1 MNDLSIQ
8 HQIYTLG
15 VFIGLLTFIW
25 LGSLSISLCRYL
37 YTDKKYKRH
46 EYAVFVGVD
55 WAMTIF
61 IVLLALVTIAQVLGS
76 YLANNY

>member
-1 MNDLSIQ
+1 MNDISV
-8 HQIYTLG
+8 HNQIYILA
-15 VFIGLLTFIW
+15 VFIGLLTFMW
-25 LGSLSISLCRYL
+25 VCSLSVSFVRYL

-55 WAMTIF
+55 WAMSIF
-61 IVLLALVTIAQVLGS
+61 IVLMIIITFAQVLGS